1 MRNRTRRKEPDV
13 KRAVFV
19 IPLLLALLAAALP
32 AFAGLDGP
40 RVPTPTALDLK
51 PYAGRVVY
59 VDFWASWCQ
68 PCRSSF
74 PWLNELQKKY
84 GERGLTVLMVNED
97 HDRKAA
103 EAFLAE
109 LGGDLQIVWDVENK
123 FAREDVDKGDDAVRH
138 DMTPAAQTGPDG
150 MPKDP
155 KVDKPLLAQK
165 IMEIL
170 EKQEQSFALRHGQW
184 SRP

>member
-1 MRNRTRRKEPDV
+1 M
-13 KRAVFV
+13 KRAM
-19 IPLLLALLAAALP
+19 LALTVLVALLSVSLP
-32 AFAGLDGP
+32 AVAGLDGP

-74 PWLNELQKKY
+74 PWLRELQKKY
-84 GERGLTVLMVNED
+84 GEQGLTVLMVNED

-109 LGGDLQIVWDVENK
+109 LGGDLQVIWDIEGK
-123 FAREDVDKGDDAVRH
+123 LATAYGIE
-138 DMTPAAQTGPDG
+138 G
-150 MPKDP
+150 MPASYLIDRSGRLRTSHIGFEP
-155 KVDKPLLAQK
+155 KKSGEIEAEVTTLLA
-165 IMEIL
+165 E
-170 EKQEQSFALRHGQW
+170 
-184 SRP
+184 

>member
-1 MRNRTRRKEPDV
+1 V

-19 IPLLLALLAAALP
+19 ISLLFVLLSLFASALP
-32 AFAGLDGP
+32 AVAGLDGP

-109 LGGDLQIVWDVENK
+109 LGGELQIVWDVENK
-123 FAREDVDKGDDAVRH
+123 FALAYELQAMPSSFLIGR
-138 DMTPAAQTGPDG
+138 DG
-150 MPKDP
+150 RLRTSHVGFDP
-155 KVDKPLLAQK
+155 KQTAGVEAEIEALLAEGTPGAPGK
-165 IMEIL
+165 
-170 EKQEQSFALRHGQW
+170 
-184 SRP
+184 

>member
-1 MRNRTRRKEPDV
+1 M

-19 IPLLLALLAAALP
+19 FPLLLALLVAALP
-32 AFAGLDGP
+32 AAAGLDGP

-103 EAFLAE
+103 ETFLAE
-109 LGGDLQIVWDVENK
+109 LGGDLQIIWDVGNK
-123 FAREDVDKGDDAVRH
+123 FALAYELQAMPSSFLIGR
-138 DMTPAAQTGPDG
+138 DG
-150 MPKDP
+150 RLRTSHVGFDP
-155 KVDKPLLAQK
+155 KQTAAVEAEIEALLAEGAPDATAK
-165 IMEIL
+165 
-170 EKQEQSFALRHGQW
+170 
-184 SRP
+184 

>member
-1 MRNRTRRKEPDV
+1 M

-123 FAREDVDKGDDAVRH
+123 FALAYEL
-138 DMTPAAQTGPDG
+138 QG
-150 MPKDP
+150 MPSSFLIGRDGRLRTSHLGFDP
-155 KVDKPLLAQK
+155 KKTAEVEAEVEALLA
-165 IMEIL
+165 EGAPDAT
-170 EKQEQSFALRHGQW
+170 EK
-184 SRP
+184 

>member
-1 MRNRTRRKEPDV
+1 M

-51 PYAGRVVY
+51 PYAGRVIY

-97 HDRKAA
+97 HERKAA

-109 LGGDLQIVWDVENK
+109 LGGDLQIVWDVEGK
-123 FAREDVDKGDDAVRH
+123 L
-138 DMTPAAQTGPDG
+138 AAAYGLEG
-150 MPKDP
+150 MPASYLIDRSGQLRTSHIGFDP
-155 KVDKPLLAQK
+155 KKTAEVEAEIEALLA
-165 IMEIL
+165 EGAPDAT
-170 EKQEQSFALRHGQW
+170 EK
-184 SRP
+184 